1 MITFIPYKMGSSG
14 VRGIREYFEQ
24 QLDFNNYNRIKQDR
38 FNYQRYMSSF
48 GGSKFK
54 NLIVCWGNIPTL
66 SQTYADAI
74 NNNANKNKIL
84 NANAVYATNKKI
96 FFETLK
102 NNNFAYLPLYTTN
115 KSQAASWLT
124 VPNTKV
130 LCRTKLAAHSG
141 DGIVVASSPEQLVNA
156 QLYVYYVK
164 KKSEYR
170 AHINKFNSTIYWQ
183 EKRLRAGYDSENPN
197 VHTIRNHDNGWV
209 YCVSN
214 VNPPAAVVN
223 AVNALRNNPG
233 YTLDFSAVD
242 IIYNQQQNKAY
253 VLEAN
258 TAPGLC
264 GGTVAH
270 YAHLFIDWHA
280 AVQAS

>member
-1 MITFIPYKMGSSG
+1 MISFIPYKMGSSG
-14 VRGIREYFEQ
+14 VRGIREYFDG
-24 QLDFNNYNRIKQDR
+24 QLGFENYNRIKQEN
-38 FNYQRYMSSF
+38 FNYQKYMPSM
-48 GGSKFK
+48 GGTKIK
-54 NLIVCWGNIPTL
+54 NLLVCWGNIPTL
-66 SQTYADAI
+66 SQAYADAI

-84 NANAVYATNKKI
+84 NANAAYATNKKF

-102 NNNFAYLPLYTTN
+102 NNNFTYLPPYTFSKN
-115 KSQAASWLT
+115 QAASWLAI
-124 VPNTKV
+124 PNTKV
-130 LCRTKLAAHSG
+130 LCRTKLSAHSG
-141 DGIVVASSPEQLVNA
+141 DGIVIANSPEQLVNA

-164 KKSEYR
+164 KKAEYR
-170 AHINKFNSTIYWQ
+170 AHINKFNNIIYWQ
-183 EKRLRAGYDSENPN
+183 EKRLRVGYDSENPN
-197 VHTIRNHDNGWV
+197 VHTIRNHGNGWV

-214 VNPPAAVVN
+214 VNPPAAVVD
-223 AVNALRNNPG
+223 AVNSLRNNPG

-264 GGTVAH
+264 GGTVEH
-270 YAHLFIDWHA
+270 YAHLFKDWHD